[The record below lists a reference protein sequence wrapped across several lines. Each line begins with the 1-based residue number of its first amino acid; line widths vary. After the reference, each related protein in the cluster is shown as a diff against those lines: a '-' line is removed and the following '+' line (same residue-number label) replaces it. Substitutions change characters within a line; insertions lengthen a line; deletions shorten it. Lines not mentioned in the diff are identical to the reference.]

1 MSKLILYSFYK
12 NIALYVIE
20 LWFASIS
27 AWSGMAVFERWT
39 IGLYNVIFTA
49 GPPLAIGLF
58 DRACSADVMMSNP
71 ELYQDSSKEFS
82 IKLFWIW
89 IASSI
94 WHSLVLFWLTYFMVA
109 HDTLWANGKADGGYL
124 CFGNIL
130 YTYVVITVCLKAALE
145 TNCWTM
151 MTHILIWGSI
161 VSWFAFLLIYCRLW
175 PTFPIAADISSI
187 DRIIF
192 SSSIFWLGMAVIP
205 LVALLVDIIYK
216 LISRTCFKSL
226 ADQITE
232 LELAKTAEN
241 QRTFT
246 ERARLLVRSFLP
258 GGAGGGGGG
267 GARGLT
273 AGVMG
278 QRTGTVVGFD
288 ASAEASQERA
298 GAAAVRQP
306 QPSASSRSR
315 PPTSDTERD
324 ALHGY
329 SFSQEEGNIRNDF
342 SQSKVIRMYN
352 TQM

>member
-1 MSKLILYSFYK
+1 
-12 NIALYVIE
+12 
-20 LWFASIS
+20 
-27 AWSGMAVFERWT
+27 MAVFERWT

-161 VSWFAFLLIYCRLW
+161 ASWFVFLLIYCRLW

-192 SSSIFWLGMAVIP
+192 SSSLFWLGMAVIP
-205 LVALLVDIIYK
+205 FVALMVDIIYK

-232 LELAKTAEN
+232 LELAKTADN

-258 GGAGGGGGG
+258 GGRDT
-267 GARGLT
+267 RGLNPS
-273 AGVMG
+273 GG
-278 QRTGTVVGFD
+278 RRTGTVVGFD
-288 ASAEASQERA
+288 TSAEANQMRENAPVA
-298 GAAAVRQP
+298 GGANLA
-306 QPSASSRSR
+306 SRSR

-352 TQM
+352 TKM